1 MCSVATTEV
10 GRDVRPT
17 LAVPS
22 RGIIVVGVGNPIL
35 GDDGVG
41 WRIAEALD
49 HLLTQDSALGRQIG
63 PVEIEE
69 LAVGGLQLME
79 HLVGY
84 ARAILVDASCDG
96 RPPGTIWSAPIDE
109 LTTRGS
115 AHLDSAHDVSL
126 TTAIAAGRALGAALP
141 EAPHFV
147 GVSVASDRV
156 GEFSERLS
164 TAVAAAVEPAVNVV
178 VGLLLAAH
186 DATT

>member
-1 MCSVATTEV
+1 MCSLAATEV
-10 GRDVRPT
+10 GRAVRPAA
-17 LAVPS
+17 AVPS

-49 HLLTQDSALGRQIG
+49 HLLTQDPALGQKVG

-79 HLVGY
+79 HLIGY

-96 RPPGTIWSAPIDE
+96 RPPGTIWSAPIDAQ
-109 LTTRGS
+109 TTRGS

-126 TTAIAAGRALGAALP
+126 VTAIAAGKALGAVLP
-141 EAPHFV
+141 ESLHFV
-147 GVSVASDRV
+147 GVSVANDRV

-164 TAVAAAVEPAVNVV
+164 AAVAAAVEPAVNVV

-186 DATT
+186 DA